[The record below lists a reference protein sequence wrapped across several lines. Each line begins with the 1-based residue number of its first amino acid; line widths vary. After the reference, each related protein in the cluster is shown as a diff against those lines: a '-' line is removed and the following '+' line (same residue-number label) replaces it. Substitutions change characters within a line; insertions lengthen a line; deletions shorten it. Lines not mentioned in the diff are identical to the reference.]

1 MSTKCKDDYISPMF
15 IAVDVSL
22 MNEVIIYC
30 DIDMKAEAEALLSHL
45 GIYMALIFGSVVWE
59 AFTPQYKM
67 RMEQF
72 QYCPDTKLVV
82 EIDTSTIDSTETT
95 DLDFRRMGFTDDVLK
110 IPDEIVIDPRH
121 QITLHVCPD
130 VNGLLGD
137 ENGDSGTITSHCS
150 EATMGTFRTAPSE
163 PINYLIPPTIT
174 TPPALTAPTPTLTN
188 NNDSTDDAI
197 MTQPPATPPRLE
209 DALSSR
215 SEGPSDD

>member
-1 MSTKCKDDYISPMF
+1 MSIKCKDDYISPMF
-15 IAVDVSL
+15 LAVDVSL
-22 MNEVIIYC
+22 TNEVVIYC

-67 RMEQF
+67 RMDEF
-72 QYCPDTKLVV
+72 QYCPDKKRVL

-95 DLDFRRMGFTDDVLK
+95 DLDFRRMGFTEDVLK
-110 IPDEIVIDPRH
+110 IPDDISIDPRH

-137 ENGDSGTITSHCS
+137 KNGDSGTITSHCS
-150 EATMGTFRTAPSE
+150 DATLGTFRTAPSE
-163 PINYLIPPTIT
+163 PINYLIPRTITAHRPPPAPTTKPTI
-174 TPPALTAPTPTLTN
+174 N
-188 NNDSTDDAI
+188 NNSKDDAT
-197 MTQPPATPPRLE
+197 MTQPPATPPLLE
-209 DALSSR
+209 EALSSR

>member
-1 MSTKCKDDYISPMF
+1 MSFSIVLTKK
-15 IAVDVSL
+15 
-22 MNEVIIYC
+22 
-30 DIDMKAEAEALLSHL
+30 
-45 GIYMALIFGSVVWE
+45 
-59 AFTPQYKM
+59 
-67 RMEQF
+67 R
-72 QYCPDTKLVV
+72 VV
-82 EIDTSTIDSTETT
+82 EIDTSTIDPTETT
-95 DLDFRRMGFTDDVLK
+95 DLDFKRIGFTEVVLK
-110 IPDEIVIDPRH
+110 IPVDILIDPRH

-130 VNGLLGD
+130 VTGLLGD

-150 EATMGTFRTAPSE
+150 EATLGTFRTAPSE